1 MSRYIFSFIFRCVNE
16 LGLENALAVF
26 LTQELF
32 LSEKFGFGCG
42 AARRRRGGQGYGTTP
57 DG

>member
-26 LTQELF
+26 LTQE
-32 LSEKFGFGCG
+32 
-42 AARRRRGGQGYGTTP
+42 
-57 DG
+57 